1 MSRPSAEDERWHVDG
16 LLSDETFASE
26 SAAIA
31 RAWELTPPG
40 GKRPAVR
47 RAAVMRGQELRGIA
61 LDEIFD
67 VPESMLGGTEDRS
80 IDARITAVEMVMERD
95 KEFVRAVMT
104 VPMSQVMAKFSN
116 QQSVE
121 NWIRL
126 RFEVLV
132 SDHIKEPV
140 ALTSCGIEIEEDSP
154 PTWTG
159 TLSPSTVERQ
169 RMVARGTFERVSVP
183 PF

>member
-16 LLSDETFASE
+16 LLSDETFATE
-26 SAAIA
+26 GEAIA

-47 RAAVMRGQELRGIA
+47 LAAVTRGIA

-140 ALTSCGIEIEEDSP
+140 TLTDFRVEIEEDPLP
-154 PTWTG
+154 PMWTG

-169 RMVARGTFERVSVP
+169 RMVARGTFQRVSLP

>member
-1 MSRPSAEDERWHVDG
+1 
-16 LLSDETFASE
+16 
-26 SAAIA
+26 
-31 RAWELTPPG
+31 
-40 GKRPAVR
+40 
-47 RAAVMRGQELRGIA
+47 
-61 LDEIFD
+61 
-67 VPESMLGGTEDRS
+67 MLGGTEDRS

-140 ALTSCGIEIEEDSP
+140 ALTSCGIEIEEDP
-154 PTWTG
+154 PPPMWTG

-169 RMVARGTFERVSVP
+169 RMVARGTFDRVSVP

>member
-1 MSRPSAEDERWHVDG
+1 M
-16 LLSDETFASE
+16 
-26 SAAIA
+26 
-31 RAWELTPPG
+31 
-40 GKRPAVR
+40 R
-47 RAAVMRGQELRGIA
+47 RAAVMSGQELRGIE

-95 KEFVRAVMT
+95 KDFVRAVMT

-132 SDHIKEPV
+132 SDHLHYP
-140 ALTSCGIEIEEDSP
+140 S
-154 PTWTG
+154 
-159 TLSPSTVERQ
+159 LSES
-169 RMVARGTFERVSVP
+169 
-183 PF
+183 